1 MKNNRGIWKSLIMIT
16 QIGLSMITP
25 IFLCVFIGVKM
36 DQWLSTSFWFFIWL
50 FFGLLSAFRS
60 VYMLTKKFYSKDLKE
75 EIEEQKYFE
84 NLKKDRNKKGK

>member
-1 MKNNRGIWKSLIMIT
+1 
-16 QIGLSMITP
+16 MITP